1 VTDVYEPRQVRKEAA
16 VNKAV
21 CVVLVSTRTL
31 KYLCPSYMIIQFDK
45 NNREMN
51 EPLQGECFYFCF
63 HGLSAHNEL
72 THRVYTRH
80 NGCSRPPYNSL
91 NVSYA
96 VGDDPL
102 AVDSN
107 IQTIRHNMGADRVIY
122 MNQQHGDTVIS
133 LKDSL
138 EAAPDLVF
146 EADAL
151 ITDIPGIAIMVKQA
165 DCQGIILFDPV
176 KKVVAVVHSGW
187 KGSVKNIAGRA
198 LEKMCMEFGSIPED
212 IIAGIGPSLGPCC
225 AEFTTYEEILP
236 LHFRDYMRGKAHFDF
251 WAITE
256 MQLMDSGLKKDNI
269 EKAGL
274 CTRCNPDQFFSYR
287 GECRTGR
294 FATVAMIKKHT

>member
-1 VTDVYEPRQVRKEAA
+1 VTDAYEPRQVRKEAA

-21 CVVLVSTRTL
+21 CVALVSTRTL
-31 KYLCPSYMIIQFDK
+31 KYFSLSCMIIQFDK
-45 NNREMN
+45 NNRQIN
-51 EPLQGECFYFCF
+51 EPLQGECYYLCF
-63 HGLSAHNEL
+63 PGLSVHNDL
-72 THRVYTRH
+72 IHRVYTRH

-107 IQTIRHNMGADRVIY
+107 IQTIRHNMGADRVLY

-133 LKDSL
+133 FKESFA
-138 EAAPDLVF
+138 AAPDQVF

-165 DCQGIILFDPV
+165 DCQGIIMFDPV

-198 LEKMCMEFGSIPED
+198 IEKMCTEFGSSPEE
-212 IIAGIGPSLGPCC
+212 ISAAIGPSLGPCC
-225 AEFTTYEEILP
+225 GEFTTYEEILP
-236 LHFRDYMRGKAHFDF
+236 LHFRDYMRGKVHFDF

-256 MQLMDSGLKKDNI
+256 MQLMDSGLKKERI

-274 CTRCNPDQFFSYR
+274 CTRCNTDQFFSYR
-287 GECRTGR
+287 GEGKTGR
-294 FATVAMIKKHT
+294 FGTVAMIKKNN